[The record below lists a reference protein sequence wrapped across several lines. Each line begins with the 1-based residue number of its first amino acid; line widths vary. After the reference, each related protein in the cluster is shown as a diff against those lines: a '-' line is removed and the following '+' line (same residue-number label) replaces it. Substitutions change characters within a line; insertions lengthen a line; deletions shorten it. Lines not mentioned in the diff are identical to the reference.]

1 MKIQFDHQVFS
12 LQNYGGVSRYF
23 YELCKELN
31 KINDTETYIPL
42 VLSNNHYIS
51 DMSIT
56 NHTEFMPNKNFRGKT
71 RLKNTINRLNT
82 QLRFNKFEYNVFHPT
97 YYDPYFLNKIG
108 DKPLVITIYDMIHE
122 KFSEMFPSQEYSAKN
137 KKILAHKA
145 SKIIAISESTKQD
158 IIEILG
164 IDENKIKVIYL
175 GNSMSLSL
183 SKSNIDLPNKYLLFV
198 GYRGEYKN
206 FNRFID
212 SAAHLLN
219 DDCDLNVICVGGGEF
234 SPSELGKFEKK
245 DISKQLL
252 QFDLDDDSLAY
263 FYNNALAFVF
273 PSLYEGFGM
282 PVLEAFACECP
293 LICSNTSSLPE
304 VAGNAAEYFDPYDV
318 SDMQAVITKVLND
331 SHLRSELVLKGKNR
345 LPLFSWEAT
354 AKKTIELYKS
364 IL

>member
-1 MKIQFDHQVFS
+1 MGPVR
-12 LQNYGGVSRYF
+12 N
-23 YELCKELN
+23 
-31 KINDTETYIPL
+31 
-42 VLSNNHYIS
+42 
-51 DMSIT
+51 
-56 NHTEFMPNKNFRGKT
+56 
-71 RLKNTINRLNT
+71 
-82 QLRFNKFEYNVFHPT
+82 
-97 YYDPYFLNKIG
+97 
-108 DKPLVITIYDMIHE
+108 
-122 KFSEMFPSQEYSAKN
+122 SAKN